1 MKCRYSCRI
10 YRSGTE
16 SVKKMIYEKMIETEN
31 SDLMQTAWEEYRHA
45 LTEYIRD
52 GIESYYRRAH
62 LAKQGKL
69 RDRDFALREG
79 ATLELKPVVA
89 IWGAGR
95 CNDLDLQMLAPYVRF
110 VLIDRDLEAT
120 ECARMRFGFSKQQ
133 CRCVDLG
140 FWEIY
145 EEEERFFE
153 TLVPEADDL
162 HLSEYLRQVM
172 TSVVEQQPAFEQ
184 YEGAFDFSVVCGLA
198 SQLNARFAGLLQFYQ
213 KDLRNLPRT
222 VAVMKEMNVQAA
234 RRLMEAVMT
243 TTKAAVFTA
252 NEIYAASPAREERL
266 AGYAQIWSEEWEQI
280 LDAQTPD
287 NALPKDVE
295 GITCQ
300 VAGSREFGLQ
310 LLRAQEA
317 DMLRIRHRSGLVWP
331 FSNEKYYFMDVLTA
345 YCINKEIK

>member
-1 MKCRYSCRI
+1 
-10 YRSGTE
+10 
-16 SVKKMIYEKMIETEN
+16 MIYEKMIETEN
-31 SDLMQTAWEEYRHA
+31 SDPMQSAWDEYRHA
-45 LTEYIRD
+45 LTEYIWD

-62 LAKQGKL
+62 LAEKGML
-69 RDRDFALREG
+69 RDQDFSMHVDEP
-79 ATLELKPVVA
+79 LELRPVVA

-110 VLIDRDLEAT
+110 VLIDRDLDAA
-120 ECARMRFGFSKQQ
+120 ECARMRFGFSKQH

-153 TLVPEADDL
+153 TLLPDADDL
-162 HLSEYLRQVM
+162 HLSEYLRQVL
-172 TSVVEQQPAFEQ
+172 TSVVELQPELAEF
-184 YEGAFDFSVVCGLA
+184 EGAFDFSVVCGLA
-198 SQLNARFAGLLQFYQ
+198 SQLNARFAGLLQCYQ
-213 KDLRNLPRT
+213 KNPRNLPRT
-222 VAVMKEMNVQAA
+222 MAMMKEMNVQAA

-243 TTKAAVFTA
+243 TTKAAIFTA
-252 NEIYAASPAREERL
+252 NEIYAAPPAREERL

-287 NALPKDVE
+287 NTFPKDVE

-310 LLRAQEA
+310 LMRAQEA
-317 DMLRIRHRSGLVWP
+317 GMLTVRHRSGLVWP

-345 YCINKEIK
+345 YCKK